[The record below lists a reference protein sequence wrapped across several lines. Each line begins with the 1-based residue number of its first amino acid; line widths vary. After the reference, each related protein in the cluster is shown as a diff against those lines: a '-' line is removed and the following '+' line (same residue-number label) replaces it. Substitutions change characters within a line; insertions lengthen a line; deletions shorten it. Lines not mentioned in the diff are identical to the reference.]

1 MKRIAIIAVLTVAI
15 NLIAC
20 NDKKSGEET
29 TNQEAETKE
38 ITVPEVPENAEE
50 KQVTIKA
57 TVLSVEHGKD
67 GVTAKAVDDDGVEY
81 SIIISIPNLKEPD
94 MYREVKKDDIIT
106 VSGTLWEMDGQN
118 YFKAVT
124 LMI

>member
-1 MKRIAIIAVLTVAI
+1 MKRIAIIAALTVAV

-38 ITVPEVPENAEE
+38 IVVPEVPENAEE

>member
-1 MKRIAIIAVLTVAI
+1 MRRIAIIAILTVAV

-20 NDKKSGEET
+20 NDKKADGET
-29 TNQEAETKE
+29 TNQETETKD
-38 ITVPEVPENAEE
+38 IVVPEVPENAEE

-67 GVTAKAVDDDGVEY
+67 GVTAKAVDDDGIEY

-94 MYREVKKDDIIT
+94 MYREVKKGDIIT
-106 VSGTLWEMDGQN
+106 VSGTLWEMEGQN

>member
-1 MKRIAIIAVLTVAI
+1 MKRIVIIVALTVAI

-20 NDKKSGEET
+20 NDKKTNEET
-29 TNQEAETKE
+29 TNKEAETKE
-38 ITVPEVPENAEE
+38 IVVPEVPENAEE
-50 KQVTIKA
+50 KRVTIKA

-106 VSGTLWEMDGQN
+106 VSGTLWEMEGQN